1 MSPKTKP
8 LSRVAEEAIRLLTR
22 EFGVADTAR
31 FIRQFTT
38 GTGDYAEE
46 RRERFAETSPDEI
59 LEEIEERRGR
69 NS

>member
-1 MSPKTKP
+1 MSSETKP
-8 LSRVAEEAIRLLTR
+8 LSRVDEEAIQLLTK
-22 EFGVADTAR
+22 ELGVADTAR

-38 GTGDYAEE
+38 GTGDYTEE
-46 RRERFAETSPDEI
+46 RRERLTETSLDEL

>member
-8 LSRVAEEAIRLLTR
+8 LSRLNEEAIQLLTK
-22 EFGVADTAR
+22 ELGVADTAR

-38 GTGDYAEE
+38 GTGDYTEE
-46 RRERFAETSPDEI
+46 RRERFAETSLGEL

-69 NS
+69 NP

>member
-8 LSRVAEEAIRLLTR
+8 LSRVNEEAIQLLTK
-22 EFGVADTAR
+22 ELGVADTAR
-31 FIRQFTT
+31 FIRQFTA
-38 GTGDYAEE
+38 GTGDYTEE
-46 RRERFAETSPDEI
+46 RRERFSETSLDEL

>member
-8 LSRVAEEAIRLLTR
+8 LSRVNEEAIQLLTK
-22 EFGVADTAR
+22 ELGVADTAR

-38 GTGDYAEE
+38 GTGDYTEE
-46 RRERFAETSPDEI
+46 RRERFAETSLDDL

>member
-8 LSRVAEEAIRLLTR
+8 LSRVNEEAIRLLTK
-22 EFGVADTAR
+22 ELGVADTAR

-38 GTGDYAEE
+38 GTGDYTEE
-46 RRERFAETSPDEI
+46 LRERFAETSLDDL

>member
-8 LSRVAEEAIRLLTR
+8 LSRVNEEAIQLLIK
-22 EFGVADTAR
+22 ELGVADTAR

-38 GTGDYAEE
+38 GTGDYTEE
-46 RRERFAETSPDEI
+46 RRERFAEISLDDL